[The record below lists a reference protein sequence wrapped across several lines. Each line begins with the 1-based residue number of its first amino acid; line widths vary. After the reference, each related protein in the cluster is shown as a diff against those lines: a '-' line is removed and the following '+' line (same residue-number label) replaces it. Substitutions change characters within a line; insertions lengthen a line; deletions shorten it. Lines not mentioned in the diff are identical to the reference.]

1 MGWDRRLPDS
11 VQAPAPIVMGRW
23 VLAAGLAVSASVLL
37 FWLYASG
44 RVSGLQGLNMWVVT
58 GLPLMS
64 WLLAFGTRAY
74 VYGGALSHQQFLE
87 EQAQIAQQSWQDW
100 AHRYLAVSA
109 SCVLLPD
116 QVSASVLT
124 QGSSALPPRTGLARR
139 IAALPERLERAQAG
153 LQMLLAALTP
163 ALQVLPAGQEL
174 RVTLLS
180 DVDPEHDAVL
190 RDALQKVW
198 SITMSPSLPT
208 TVTVA
213 QELSCQWIDEILRT
227 ASATIELIL
236 VLQVHGKD
244 VYSDGLAAL
253 LLCPDSLAKAL
264 ALPVTANLLRPMPL
278 DINALDSEFP
288 LFLQTQNSACK
299 ATGLLADGTDWQP
312 PISKLFPVASAHG
325 ASLQVEQQWIQE
337 LVCGLPGPLG
347 HWLVIAL
354 GVEMVRHQHK
364 PLLVLAR
371 EESQH
376 WISTITT
383 GEFA

>member
-1 MGWDRRLPDS
+1 MG
-11 VQAPAPIVMGRW
+11 IW

-87 EQAQIAQQSWQDW
+87 EQAQNAQQSWQDW

-198 SITMSPSLPT
+198 STTMSPSLPT

-264 ALPVTANLLRPMPL
+264 ALPVTANMLRPMPL